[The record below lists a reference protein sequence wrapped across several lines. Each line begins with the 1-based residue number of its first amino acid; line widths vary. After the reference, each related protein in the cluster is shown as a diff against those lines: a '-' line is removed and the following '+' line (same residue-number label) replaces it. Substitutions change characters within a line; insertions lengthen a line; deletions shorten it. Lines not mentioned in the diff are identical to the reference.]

1 MAVRLDNLKLTSI
14 EEKSL
19 ESGYLYK
26 DVKFDL
32 EMTRFGKSALY
43 SEQSLKDLDE
53 LQDGQ
58 SVINAV
64 KNILTT
70 TPGQKLLN
78 PTFGLDFRS
87 YLFESISSTTSYYLG
102 YFIFN
107 NLELQEPRISL
118 DSVDITTEPDQ
129 NQYNINIGFSV
140 PKLDIYDLSLNAT
153 LNKDGYVLV

>member
-1 MAVRLDNLKLTSI
+1 MAVRLNNLGLTSI

-19 ESGYLYK
+19 ESGYLFK

-32 EMTRFGKSALY
+32 EMTRFGKPELY
-43 SEQSLKDLDE
+43 SGQTLKDIDE

-58 SVINAV
+58 AVINSV

-78 PTFGLDFRS
+78 PTLGLDFRS
-87 YLFESISSTTSYYLG
+87 YLFEPINTTTSFFLAQ
-102 YFIFN
+102 FIYN
-107 NLELQEPRISL
+107 NLGVQEPRINL
-118 DSVDITTEPDQ
+118 EGVKIEGIEDQ
-129 NQYNINIGFSV
+129 NQYDIQITYSI

>member
-1 MAVRLDNLKLTSI
+1 MAVRLNNLGLTSI

-19 ESGYLYK
+19 ESGYLFK

-32 EMTRFGKSALY
+32 EMTRFGKPELY
-43 SEQSLKDLDE
+43 SEQTLKDIDE

-58 SVINAV
+58 AVINSV

-78 PTFGLDFRS
+78 PTLGLDFRS
-87 YLFESISSTTSYYLG
+87 YLFEPINTTTSFFLAQ
-102 YFIFN
+102 FIYN
-107 NLELQEPRISL
+107 NLGVQEPRINL
-118 DSVDITTEPDQ
+118 EGVKIEGIEDQ
-129 NQYNINIGFSV
+129 NQYDIQITYSI

-153 LNKDGYVLV
+153 LNKDGYVLI

>member
-1 MAVRLDNLKLTSI
+1 MAVRLNNLGLTSI

-19 ESGYLYK
+19 EDGYLFK

-32 EMTRFGKSALY
+32 EMTRFGKPELY
-43 SEQSLKDLDE
+43 SEQTLKDIDE

-58 SVINAV
+58 AVINSV

-78 PTFGLDFRS
+78 PTLGLDFRS
-87 YLFESISSTTSYYLG
+87 YLFEPINTTTSFFLAQ
-102 YFIFN
+102 FIYN
-107 NLELQEPRISL
+107 NLGVQEPRINL
-118 DSVDITTEPDQ
+118 EGVKIEGIEDQ
-129 NQYNINIGFSV
+129 NQYDIQVRYSI

>member
-1 MAVRLDNLKLTSI
+1 MAVRLNNLGLTSI

-19 ESGYLYK
+19 ESGYLFK

-32 EMTRFGKSALY
+32 EMTRFGKPELY
-43 SEQSLKDLDE
+43 SEQTLKDIDE

-58 SVINAV
+58 AVINSV

-78 PTFGLDFRS
+78 PTLGLDFRS
-87 YLFESISSTTSYYLG
+87 YLFEPINTTTSFFLAQ
-102 YFIFN
+102 FIYN
-107 NLELQEPRISL
+107 NLGVQEPRINL
-118 DSVDITTEPDQ
+118 EGVKIEGIEDQ
-129 NQYNINIGFSV
+129 NQYDIQITYSI

>member
-26 DVKFDL
+26 DIKFDL
-32 EMTRFGKSALY
+32 EMTRFGKPELY
-43 SEQSLKDLDE
+43 SEQTLKDLDE

-58 SVINAV
+58 SVINSV

-78 PTFGLDFRS
+78 PTLGLDFRS
-87 YLFESISSTTSYYLG
+87 YLFEPINTTTSYFLG
-102 YFIFN
+102 QFIYS
-107 NLELQEPRISL
+107 NLGVQEPRINLEGVSIK
-118 DSVDITTEPDQ
+118 V
-129 NQYNINIGFSV
+129 
-140 PKLDIYDLSLNAT
+140 
-153 LNKDGYVLV
+153 

>member
-1 MAVRLDNLKLTSI
+1 MAVRLNNLKLSSN

-19 ESGYLYK
+19 ENGYLFK

-32 EMTRFGKSALY
+32 ETTRFGKPFLY
-43 SEQSLKDLDE
+43 SNETLKDIDE

-58 SVINAV
+58 AVINSI

-87 YLFESISSTTSYYLG
+87 YLFEPVNTTTSFFLAQ
-102 YFIFN
+102 FIYN
-107 NLELQEPRISL
+107 NLGVQEPRVNL
-118 DSVDITTEPDQ
+118 EGVKITGIEDQ
-129 NQYNINIGFSV
+129 NQYNIEITYSI

>member
-1 MAVRLDNLKLTSI
+1 MEVRLNNLQQASI

-19 ESGYLYK
+19 ENGYLYK

-32 EMTRFGKSALY
+32 EMTRFSKSELY
-43 SEQSLKDLDE
+43 SEQTLKDIDE

-58 SVINAV
+58 AVVNSV

-78 PTFGLDFRS
+78 PTLGLDFRS
-87 YLFESISSTTSYYLG
+87 YLFEPINTTTSFFLAQFIYSNLG
-102 YFIFN
+102 V
-107 NLELQEPRISL
+107 QEPRVNLEGVAIEG
-118 DSVDITTEPDQ
+118 IEDQ
-129 NQYNINIGFSV
+129 NQYNIEIIYSI
-140 PKLDIYDLSLNAT
+140 PKLNIYNLSLNAT

>member
-26 DVKFDL
+26 DIKFDL
-32 EMTRFGKSALY
+32 EMTRFSKPELY
-43 SEQSLKDLDE
+43 SKPTLNDLDE
-53 LQDGQ
+53 IQDGQ
-58 SVINAV
+58 AVINSV

-70 TPGQKLLN
+70 TPGEKLLN

-87 YLFESISSTTSYYLG
+87 YLFEPINTTTSYFLAQFIYSNLG
-102 YFIFN
+102 V
-107 NLELQEPRISL
+107 QEPRITLEGLSIEGFE
-118 DSVDITTEPDQ
+118 DQSQYDIV
-129 NQYNINIGFSV
+129 INYSI
-140 PKLDIYDLSLNAT
+140 PKLNIHGLSLNAT

>member
-1 MAVRLDNLKLTSI
+1 MAVRLNNLGLTSI

-19 ESGYLYK
+19 EDGYLFK

-32 EMTRFGKSALY
+32 EMTRFGKPELY
-43 SEQSLKDLDE
+43 SEQTLKDIDE

-58 SVINAV
+58 AVINSV

-78 PTFGLDFRS
+78 PTLGLDFRS
-87 YLFESISSTTSYYLG
+87 YLFEPVNTTTSFFLAQ
-102 YFIFN
+102 FIYN
-107 NLELQEPRISL
+107 NLGVQEPRINL
-118 DSVDITTEPDQ
+118 EGVKIEGIEDQ
-129 NQYNINIGFSV
+129 NQYNIEITYSI

>member
-1 MAVRLDNLKLTSI
+1 MAVRLDNLKLTSS
-14 EEKSL
+14 EEESL

-26 DVKFDL
+26 DVKLDL
-32 EMTRFGKSALY
+32 KSTRFGKPQLY
-43 SEQSLKDLDE
+43 SEETLKDLDE

-58 SVINAV
+58 AVINSV

-78 PTFGLDFRS
+78 PTLGLDFRS
-87 YLFESISSTTSYYLG
+87 YLFEPVNSTTSYFLAQFIVSNLG
-102 YFIFN
+102 M
-107 NLELQEPRISL
+107 QEPRVQL
-118 DSVDITTEPDQ
+118 ESVSIEGIEDQ
-129 NQYNINIGFSV
+129 NQYDIEIKYGI